1 MCFGKN
7 SNTDNFLFDN
17 LYLNNSN
24 EEVIL
29 DITIDNKLT
38 FDSHIKN
45 ICKKAGQKLYA
56 LSENKPQRFVFNG
69 MIQSQ
74 FSYCPLLQ
82 LLDVSLQENQMI

>member
-56 LSENKPQRFVFNG
+56 LSNYHY
-69 MIQSQ
+69 Q

>member
-7 SNTDNFLFDN
+7 SNTDNFLFGN
-17 LYLNNSN
+17 LYLHNSN

-56 LSENKPQRFVFNG
+56 LSNYLKTNHKDL
-69 MIQSQ
+69 
-74 FSYCPLLQ
+74 FSM
-82 LLDVSLQENQMI
+82 E

>member
-1 MCFGKN
+1 MYFGKN

-56 LSENKPQRFVFNG
+56 LSNYLKTNHKDL
-69 MIQSQ
+69 
-74 FSYCPLLQ
+74 FSM
-82 LLDVSLQENQMI
+82 E